1 MAQTFMLYI
10 GIKVCAINYGSSGY
24 MVKEVSY
31 VILTI
36 LLYNLLLS
44 YALC

>member
-1 MAQTFMLYI
+1 MAQTIMLYI
-10 GIKVCAINYGSSGY
+10 GIKVCAIYYGSY
-24 MVKEVSY
+24 VYLYVSY

-36 LLYNLLLS
+36 ELYNLLLS